1 MRALSQLISKKLSR
15 SLSSASS
22 TSSPCETLTSSLKSS
37 SSSSSSRSCSSHS
50 FASRLSSDLISPL
63 RRDGRSV
70 IGSPWRAVPT
80 RGLKVNGTNLRAGNV
95 IEKKD
100 RIYEVLKVDHSHE
113 GRGKATIKVELRD
126 VDCGNKVIQRF
137 GTDEAVEKVFV
148 EVKSYIYMCT
158 DRDGKMLL
166 MDPDTL
172 DQLEVH
178 TDLFGKKAK
187 YLQDD
192 MKVKV
197 EVYNGIPLSAS
208 VPKHATCTVK
218 DAQPP
223 VKGIGVTPREKIAVL
238 ENGLSIKV
246 PAHVVVGDTIVIDT
260 EDDSYVKRGKA

>member
-1 MRALSQLISKKLSR
+1 MQ
-15 SLSSASS
+15 
-22 TSSPCETLTSSLKSS
+22 
-37 SSSSSSRSCSSHS
+37 
-50 FASRLSSDLISPL
+50 
-63 RRDGRSV
+63 
-70 IGSPWRAVPT
+70 
-80 RGLKVNGTNLRAGNV
+80 
-95 IEKKD
+95 
-100 RIYEVLKVDHSHE
+100 
-113 GRGKATIKVELRD
+113 VELRD

-223 VKGIGVTPREKIAVL
+223 VKGIGVTPRSVCVL
-238 ENGLSIKV
+238 CTLLIFFFMISRYMS
-246 PAHVVVGDTIVIDT
+246 PTFLQFFSVVLTP
-260 EDDSYVKRGKA
+260 